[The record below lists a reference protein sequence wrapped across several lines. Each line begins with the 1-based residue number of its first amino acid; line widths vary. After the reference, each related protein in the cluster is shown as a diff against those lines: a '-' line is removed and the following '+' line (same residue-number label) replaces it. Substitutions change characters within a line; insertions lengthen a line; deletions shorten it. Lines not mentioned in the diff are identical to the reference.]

1 MKRLDDVL
9 TELRTLNADEVMS
22 WIEARWVLPDP
33 DDQGLCFRPV
43 DVARLRLI
51 QELRHELLV
60 DADTMPLV
68 LSLVDEMYALR
79 RRLGALA
86 HALAEAPS
94 EVRTTVFT
102 RCQVLLRDL
111 GDDDDAPAREEA

>member
-9 TELRTLNADEVMS
+9 AELRTLDRDELMS
-22 WIEARWVLPDP
+22 WVEARWVLPDP
-33 DDQGLCFRPV
+33 DEQGLRFRPV

-51 QELRHELLV
+51 HELRHELLV

-86 HALAEAPS
+86 RALAETPS

-102 RCQVLLRDL
+102 RCQILLRDF
-111 GDDDDAPAREEA
+111 GDDEDAPAREEG

>member
-1 MKRLDDVL
+1 
-9 TELRTLNADEVMS
+9 
-22 WIEARWVLPDP
+22 
-33 DDQGLCFRPV
+33 V

-86 HALAEAPS
+86 RALAETPS

-111 GDDDDAPAREEA
+111 GDEDSDAPAREEG